1 MNIEIPPIPT
11 IYNMVNLDGFDLAT
25 ANGVRVPGI
34 YDKVY
39 DAMSEDKI
47 EIFYNWKFADVIL
60 PPSYVEIDDS
70 VAGEIVVNGEI
81 LITSADSVSII
92 GISRPPVINSLLVTE
107 NGTYTVETGVDG
119 FSPVVVQV
127 PGPVLGT
134 LNATQNGTY
143 TPPTGQD
150 GFSEVVVDVPDPPPP
165 VLVSLNVTENG
176 DYLPGTDE
184 DGFSEVHVA
193 VPAPPKDNPNL
204 LTNWYF
210 IGGGSQQGGE
220 QFPINQRGQTTYSAG
235 DKTKTICCWLSQYAP
250 MTIQSDGIVI
260 TKNALSNGQFI
271 CQKIY
276 NKALI
281 GKTLTF
287 SVFCDLTLYGKAFQL
302 QVTADGTWIDM
313 QKNFN
318 DNGVQLCAYTF
329 VCPSFTDALYL
340 RLNFEAGTTALPTAK
355 LFAAKLELGDVSTL
369 CQEENDTLILSDV
382 PDYMQELMKCYKVHY
397 RISLNS
403 TYAIIPGSGLTG
415 TSTNTYRFAIMTP
428 VPMLGTIVGTASDL
442 NIYTIKSGV
451 ETYDAINNI
460 SWVLQNGNVIR
471 IAMTSNSAHTS
482 NDEINSLRN
491 GNSTTAYLDFSSE

>member
-11 IYNMVNLDGFDLAT
+11 IYNMVNLEGFDLAT

-60 PPSYVEIDDS
+60 SPSYVHIDDS
-70 VAGEIVVNGEI
+70 TLGQLIVNEEI

-107 NGTYTVETGVDG
+107 NGTYTVEIGVDG

-134 LNATQNGTY
+134 LNATENGTY

-165 VLVSLNVTENG
+165 VLVSLNATENG

-193 VPAPPKDNPNL
+193 VPAPPEDNTNL

-220 QFPINQRGQTTYSAG
+220 QFPINQRGQTSYSAG
-235 DKTKTICCWLSQYAP
+235 DKTKTICCWISQYAP
-250 MTIQSDGIVI
+250 MTVQSDGIVI
-260 TKNALSNGQFI
+260 TKNALSYGQYI
-271 CQKIY
+271 YQKIY

-302 QVTADGTWIDM
+302 QVTADGTWIGM
-313 QKNFN
+313 QKGFN
-318 DNGVQLCAYTF
+318 NNGVQLCTYTF

-340 RLNFEAGTTALPTAK
+340 RLNFEADPTALPTAK
-355 LFAAKLELGDVSTL
+355 LFAAKLELGDTSTL
-369 CQEENDTLILSDV
+369 CREENDTLILNDV
-382 PDYMQELMKCYKVHY
+382 PDYVQELMKCYKVHY
-397 RISLNS
+397 RIPLDK
-403 TYAIIPGSGLTG
+403 TYGIIPGSGVTG
-415 TSTNTYRFAIMTP
+415 TSANTYRFAIMAP
-428 VPMLGTIVGTASDL
+428 VPMHGDIVGTSNNL
-442 NIYTIKSGV
+442 YIYSVKSGV
-451 ETYDAINNI
+451 ETWDPITSI
-460 SWVLQNGNVIR
+460 TWVIQSANALRV
-471 IAMTSNSAHTS
+471 ALVSSSAHTS

-491 GNSTTAYLDFSSE
+491 QNTTDAYFDFSSE